1 MDGMSRCGFVALC
14 GKPNVGKSTLFNRLL
29 GTPLSAATGKPQTT
43 RHNIKGILTE
53 ASAQFVFV
61 DTPGI
66 HSGRTRRLSQLLNAN
81 AHAALGQVD
90 VALFMVEAG
99 VWNQRDER
107 VLEDLRN
114 AAVRTVVL
122 GANKIDRLGDQSQ
135 LLPYFARL
143 ADHGFAEYIPVSART
158 GEGCAVLKKS
168 LAAWLPEREPLFEA
182 DALTD
187 RHERFF
193 MEELIREQLLVQLD
207 QELPYAAHVHVD
219 GFREQDGR
227 TRVSAKILVERTSQ
241 RKILLGRN
249 GARIR
254 AVGQAARQRMEQLL
268 ARPVVLKLHVL
279 VRKKWQQDPQILTSY
294 QGGV

>member
-1 MDGMSRCGFVALC
+1 MDGVSRCGFVALC

-29 GTPLSAATGKPQTT
+29 AASLAAATGKPQTT
-43 RHNIKGILTE
+43 RHNIKGVLTE
-53 ASAQFVFV
+53 APAQFVFV

-66 HSGRTRRLSQLLNAN
+66 HSGRARRLSRLLNAN
-81 AHAALGQVD
+81 ARAALGQVD
-90 VALFMVEAG
+90 VALFVVEAG
-99 VWNQRDER
+99 VWNRRDER
-107 VLEDLRN
+107 VLEDLRT

-122 GANKIDRLGDQSQ
+122 CANKIDRLGDQAQ
-135 LLPYFARL
+135 LLPYFAQL
-143 ADHGFAEYIPVSART
+143 AEHGFAEYIPVSART
-158 GEGCAVLKKS
+158 GEGCAVLKQS
-168 LAAWLPEREPLFEA
+168 LAAWLPEREPLFAA

-207 QELPYAAHVHVD
+207 QELPYAAHVQVV
-219 GFREQDGR
+219 GFQERNGR
-227 TRVSAKILVERTSQ
+227 TQVAAKILVERVSQ

-254 AVGQAARQRMEQLL
+254 AVGQAARQRMERLL

-279 VRKKWQQDPQILTSY
+279 VRKKWQQDPRILTSY
-294 QGGV
+294 HGGV